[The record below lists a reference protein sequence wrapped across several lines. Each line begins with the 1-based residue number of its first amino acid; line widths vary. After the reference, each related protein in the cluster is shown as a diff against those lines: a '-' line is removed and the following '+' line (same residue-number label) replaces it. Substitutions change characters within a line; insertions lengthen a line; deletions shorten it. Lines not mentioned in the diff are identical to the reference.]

1 MVSSVDIKNQF
12 SFEPFTANDT
22 SQQIKHLDFN
32 KATQESDIPTKLVIR
47 FYNLM
52 VDYQQ
57 EHFNNC
63 PKKGTF
69 PNNFKKAVVHP
80 TQKKDC
86 KTEKLND

>member
-69 PNNFKKAVVHP
+69 PNNFKKAVVHQP
-80 TQKKDC
+80 KKRTA
-86 KTEKLND
+86 KRKN